1 MLVSVIYSTNKSN
14 YIFFGVDCFYLT
26 PTLGCFNP
34 ITTKPTWNQQNKQRL
49 FENVGV
55 SDDYDSLNLQN
66 IVTNGYESLQLN
78 NKD

>member
-1 MLVSVIYSTNKSN
+1 MLVSVIFSTNKSN

-26 PTLGCFNP
+26 PTLGWFNP
-34 ITTKPTWNQQNKQRL
+34 ITTTPTWNQQNKQRL